1 MNLHSRA
8 RTCPASRAL
17 MVARM
22 ESERWTASDAAAA
35 VGVTR
40 KTASKWRSRFRSEGP
55 SGLRDRSSRPHH
67 SPRRLDSGWEKLILE
82 LRRTRKT
89 ILQIAQALGLDRSR
103 VARVLRRHGL
113 SRLGALEPPVPV
125 RRYEWARPG
134 DMLHLDVKK
143 LGRIEGGPGHR
154 VTGDRREQERSRG
167 AGWEYVHVCVDDAS
181 RVAYVEVLEDEL
193 GITTAGFLRRAVAYY
208 QALGIRVR
216 RVLTDNGSPYMSK
229 AFAHACVTARTKHRR
244 TRPYTP
250 RTNGKAERFIQS
262 LLRECAYNR
271 PFFSSAERRRGLR
284 AWVQH
289 YNGCRIHSALGT
301 TPLARLAS
309 RTSTTS

>member
-22 ESERWTASDAAAA
+22 ESENWTVSAAAAA

-40 KTASKWRSRFRSEGP
+40 KTASKWRRRYRSEGAA
-55 SGLRDRSSRPHH
+55 GLRDRSSRPHR
-67 SPRRLDSGWEKLILE
+67 SPLRLEPRWEQLILE
-82 LRRTRKT
+82 LRKARKT
-89 ILQIAQALGLDRSR
+89 IFQIAQSLKLDRSR

-113 SRLGALEPPVPV
+113 SRLAALEPKPLV

-143 LGRIEGGPGHR
+143 LGRVRGFGHR
-154 VTGDRREQERSRG
+154 VTGDPTTRQRG
-167 AGWEYVHVCVDDAS
+167 IGWEYVHVCVDDAS
-181 RVAYVEVLEDEL
+181 RVAYVEVLEDEK
-193 GITTAGFLRRAVAYY
+193 GGTTAGFLSRAVAYY
-208 QALGIRVR
+208 RELGVRVR
-216 RVLTDNGSPYMSK
+216 RVLTDNGSPYMSTV
-229 AFAHACVTARTKHRR
+229 FAQACARARARHRR

-262 LLRECAYNR
+262 LLRECAYQR
-271 PFFSSAERRRGLR
+271 PYFSSAERRRALKSWLR
-284 AWVQH
+284 Y
-289 YNGCRIHSALGT
+289 YNERRHHSALGT
-301 TPLARLAS
+301 EPLSRLAS
-309 RTSTTS
+309 RASTTS